1 MFRELLRQRLSG
13 TASLTTQQLHALEG
27 HYQLLVHWN
36 KVLNLT
42 SIKDLAEVVERHYC
56 ESIFLAVHLPAGA
69 LRVADLGSGAGF
81 PGMPL
86 AILRPDCSVTLVEA
100 HHRKAV
106 FLREASR
113 ELPNVRVLP
122 SRFEEVAEPPFDRV
136 VSRAVSYK
144 HLLAGLKALG
154 HAADLLTGE
163 EVPPDDFG
171 FIWEAP
177 IRLPWGKNRFL
188 RSGVPRGTDGVSD
201 GTSESAV
208 PRETAQTR

>member
-13 TASLTTQQLHALEG
+13 TTSLTAQQLHALEG

-36 KVLNLT
+36 RVLNLT
-42 SIKDLAEVVERHYC
+42 SIEDLAEVVERHYC
-56 ESIFLAVHLPAGA
+56 ESIFLAVHLPASA

-81 PGMPL
+81 PGLPL

-100 HHRKAV
+100 HRRKAV

-113 ELPNVRVLP
+113 EIPNVRVLAA
-122 SRFEEVAEPPFDRV
+122 RLEDIVEAPFDRV

-144 HLLAGLKALG
+144 DLLPTLKRLG

-163 EVPPDDFG
+163 VAPPESLG
-171 FIWEAP
+171 FVWDAP
-177 IRLPWGKNRFL
+177 IVLPWGRSRFL
-188 RSGVPRGTDGVSD
+188 RSGVPRET
-201 GTSESAV
+201 GTSGV
-208 PRETAQTR
+208 PRETPETA